1 MLFCYFLL
9 ALLPILWLIVAMSI
23 LKLQAYI
30 AALSAMAIAFVEA
43 MVFWHA
49 SFLSAT
55 TSVAEGVVMAC
66 WPIVLVII
74 AAIFVYNMTVH
85 TGAMDVIK
93 RQLTSVSDDRR
104 VLAILIAW
112 CFGGFMEGMAG
123 YGTAI
128 AIPAS
133 MMFALGFN
141 PVEAILMCLVADS
154 YTTMFGAVGVP
165 TQMVADLTALDATV
179 VSHAQILQAAVF
191 MLLCPFVIVTI
202 AGHGFK
208 GLKGMVPFTLVA
220 GVSFLVPEYIAAKFM
235 GPTLPVI
242 VGAVFSL
249 VCSFAFGMWQNKR
262 KATPEEFVIRVEGAA
277 QKKPADPDD
286 TYEDVSS
293 VDTGLKTTFVA
304 WSPFLFIL
312 AILLL
317 VSIPAIGEPL
327 GSIKTAF
334 HIYRNPDADP
344 VYYTIKW
351 LNTPGVLVFLAGIL
365 GAIVQKVKVG
375 DFFKVLR
382 ATVKQMSKTIIT
394 MMGVLACAKLMSYSG
409 MTNTIAE
416 FFVETLGKY
425 FPLVAPLIGAI
436 GAFVTGS
443 GTSTGALFGSIQ
455 KTAALNI
462 GASPEW
468 MVAANSVGVSAG
480 KMIAPQSIAIG
491 SAACDLTGH
500 ESELMKKAA
509 VYAAGFIVLMAVI
522 TQFGQPLWAAV
533 Q

>member
-1 MLFCYFLL
+1 MLFGYFVL
-9 ALLPILWLIVAMSI
+9 ALLPILWLIVAMSVI
-23 LKLQAYI
+23 KMQAWT
-30 AALSAMAIAFVEA
+30 AALSAMVIAFVEA

-55 TSVAEGVVMAC
+55 TSVAEGVVMAL

-93 RQLTSVSDDRR
+93 AQLTSVSNDRR

-165 TQMVADLTALDATV
+165 TQMVSDLTSLDATM

-191 MLLCPFVIVTI
+191 MIICPFVIVTI
-202 AGHGFK
+202 AGHGLK
-208 GLKGMVPFTLVA
+208 GLKGMVPFTLVS

-242 VGAVFSL
+242 VGAVVSL

-262 KATPEEFVIRVEGAA
+262 KETPDEYVMGA
-277 QKKPADPDD
+277 KKPKDD
-286 TYEDVSS
+286 GYEDVSS
-293 VDTGLKTTFVA
+293 TDTGLKNAFIA

-312 AILLL
+312 VILLL

-334 HIYRNPDADP
+334 HIYRNPDAKP

-365 GAIVQKVKVG
+365 GA
-375 DFFKVLR
+375 VLFQF
-382 ATVKQMSKTIIT
+382 T
-394 MMGVLACAKLMSYSG
+394 
-409 MTNTIAE
+409 
-416 FFVETLGKY
+416 
-425 FPLVAPLIGAI
+425 
-436 GAFVTGS
+436 
-443 GTSTGALFGSIQ
+443 
-455 KTAALNI
+455 
-462 GASPEW
+462 
-468 MVAANSVGVSAG
+468 
-480 KMIAPQSIAIG
+480 
-491 SAACDLTGH
+491 
-500 ESELMKKAA
+500 KK
-509 VYAAGFIVLMAVI
+509 
-522 TQFGQPLWAAV
+522 
-533 Q
+533 

>member
-1 MLFCYFLL
+1 MLFGYFVL
-9 ALLPILWLIVAMSI
+9 ALLPILWLIVAMSVI
-23 LKLQAYI
+23 K
-30 AALSAMAIAFVEA
+30 MEA

-55 TSVAEGVVMAC
+55 TSVAEGVVMAL

-93 RQLTSVSDDRR
+93 AQLTSVSNDRR

-165 TQMVADLTALDATV
+165 TQMVSDLTSLDATM

-191 MLLCPFVIVTI
+191 MIICPFVIVTI
-202 AGHGFK
+202 AGHGLK
-208 GLKGMVPFTLVA
+208 GLKGMVPFTLVS

-242 VGAVFSL
+242 VGAVVSL

-262 KATPEEFVIRVEGAA
+262 KETPNAFI
-277 QKKPADPDD
+277 
-286 TYEDVSS
+286 
-293 VDTGLKTTFVA
+293 A

-312 AILLL
+312 VILLL

-334 HIYRNPDADP
+334 HIYRNPDAEP

-365 GAIVQKVKVG
+365 GALVQKVSVK
-375 DFFKVLR
+375 DFFKVLG

-416 FFVETLGKY
+416 FFVETLGQY
-425 FPLVAPLIGAI
+425 FPFVAPLIGAI

-455 KTAALNI
+455 KTAAINI

-480 KMIAPQSIAIG
+480 KMFAPQSIAIG
-491 SAACDLTGH
+491 SAACDLSGK

-509 VYAAGFIVLMAVI
+509 VYAVVFIVLMALI

>member
-1 MLFCYFLL
+1 MLFGYFVL
-9 ALLPILWLIVAMSI
+9 ALLPILWLIVAMSVI
-23 LKLQAYI
+23 KMQAWT
-30 AALSAMAIAFVEA
+30 AALSAMVIAFVEA

-55 TSVAEGVVMAC
+55 TSVAEGVVMAL

-93 RQLTSVSDDRR
+93 AQLTSVSNDRR

-165 TQMVADLTALDATV
+165 TQMVSDLTSLDATM

-191 MLLCPFVIVTI
+191 MIICPFVIVTI
-202 AGHGFK
+202 AGHGLK
-208 GLKGMVPFTLVA
+208 GLKGMVPFTLVS

-242 VGAVFSL
+242 VGAVVSL

-262 KATPEEFVIRVEGAA
+262 KETPDEYVMGA
-277 QKKPADPDD
+277 KKPKDD
-286 TYEDVSS
+286 GYEDVSS
-293 VDTGLKTTFVA
+293 TDTGLKNAFIA

-312 AILLL
+312 VILLL
-317 VSIPAIGEPL
+317 VSIPAIGGPL

-334 HIYRNPDADP
+334 HIYRNPDAEP

-365 GAIVQKVKVG
+365 GALVQKVSVK
-375 DFFKVLR
+375 DFFKVLG

-416 FFVETLGKY
+416 FFVQTLGQY
-425 FPLVAPLIGAI
+425 FPFVAPLIGAI

-443 GTSTGALFGSIQ
+443 GTSTGALFGTIQ
-455 KTAALNI
+455 KTAAMNI

-480 KMIAPQSIAIG
+480 KMFAPQSIAIG
-491 SAACDLTGH
+491 SAACDLSGK

-509 VYAAGFIVLMAVI
+509 VYAVVFIVLMALI

>member
-1 MLFCYFLL
+1 MLFGYFVL
-9 ALLPILWLIVAMSI
+9 ALLPILWLIVAMSVI
-23 LKLQAYI
+23 KMQAWT
-30 AALSAMAIAFVEA
+30 AALSAMVIAFVEA

-55 TSVAEGVVMAC
+55 TSVAEGVVMAL

-93 RQLTSVSDDRR
+93 AQLTSVSNDRR

-128 AIPAS
+128 
-133 MMFALGFN
+133 
-141 PVEAILMCLVADS
+141 LMCLVADS

-165 TQMVADLTALDATV
+165 TQMVSDLTSLDATM

-191 MLLCPFVIVTI
+191 MIICPFVIVTI
-202 AGHGFK
+202 AGHGLK
-208 GLKGMVPFTLVA
+208 GLKGMVPFTLVS

-242 VGAVFSL
+242 VGAVVSL

-262 KATPEEFVIRVEGAA
+262 KETPDEYVMGA
-277 QKKPADPDD
+277 KKPKDD
-286 TYEDVSS
+286 GYEDVSS
-293 VDTGLKTTFVA
+293 TDTGLKNAFIA

-312 AILLL
+312 VILLL

-334 HIYRNPDADP
+334 HIYRNPDAEP

-365 GAIVQKVKVG
+365 GALVQKVSVK
-375 DFFKVLR
+375 DFFLVLGR
-382 ATVKQMSKTIIT
+382 TVKQMSKTIVT

-416 FFVETLGKY
+416 FFVETLGQY
-425 FPLVAPLIGAI
+425 FPFVAPLIGAI

-455 KTAALNI
+455 KTAAINI

-480 KMIAPQSIAIG
+480 KMFAPQSIAIG
-491 SAACDLTGH
+491 SAACDLSGK

-509 VYAAGFIVLMAVI
+509 VYAVVFIVLMALI

>member
-1 MLFCYFLL
+1 MLFGYFLL
-9 ALLPILWLIVAMSI
+9 ALLPILWLIVAMSVI
-23 LKLQAYI
+23 KMQAWT
-30 AALSAMAIAFVEA
+30 AALSAMVIAFVEA

-49 SFLSAT
+49 SLLSAT
-55 TSVAEGVVMAC
+55 TSVAEGVVMAL

-93 RQLTSVSDDRR
+93 RQLTSVSNDRR

-165 TQMVADLTALDATV
+165 TQMVSDLTALDATM

-191 MLLCPFVIVTI
+191 MIICPFVIVMI
-202 AGHGFK
+202 AGHGVK
-208 GLKGMVPFTLVA
+208 GLKGMVPFTLIS

-242 VGAVFSL
+242 VGAVVSL
-249 VCSFAFGMWQNKR
+249 VCTFAFGMWQNKR
-262 KATPEEFVIRVEGAA
+262 KETPDEYVMGE
-277 QKKPADPDD
+277 KKVAKKDLDD
-286 TYEDVSS
+286 AYEDISS
-293 VDTGLKTTFVA
+293 QKTGLKGAFVA

-312 AILLL
+312 IILLV
-317 VSIPAIGEPL
+317 VSIPAIGGPL

-334 HIYRNPDADP
+334 HIYQNPDADP

-351 LNTPGVLVFLAGIL
+351 INTPGVLVFLAGIL
-365 GAIVQKVKVG
+365 GAIVQKVSVK
-375 DFFKVLR
+375 DFFKVLG
-382 ATVKQMSKTIIT
+382 ATVKQMSKTIVT

-409 MTNTIAE
+409 MTTTIAE
-416 FFVETLGKY
+416 FFVQTLGQY
-425 FPLVAPLIGAI
+425 FPFVAPLIGAI

-491 SAACDLTGH
+491 SAACDLTGK

-509 VYAAGFIVLMAVI
+509 VYAVAFIVLMALI

-533 Q
+533 S